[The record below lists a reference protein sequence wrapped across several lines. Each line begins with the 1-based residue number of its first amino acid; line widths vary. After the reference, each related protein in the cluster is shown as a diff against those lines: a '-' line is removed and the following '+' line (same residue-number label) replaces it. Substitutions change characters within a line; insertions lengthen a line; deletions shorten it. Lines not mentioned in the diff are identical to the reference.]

1 MLEQRYRLWHGEAP
15 RSFAGLMAVYESNY
29 RRLMLLAPGLDALD
43 AAVSR
48 VPGCLDLHLRVL
60 ERHRYTTFLH
70 LTYWFEGPDGRPRPD
85 PDLHIRV
92 YHDARLAEV
101 HSCRRPQRR
110 GGGTEGCSLAR
121 RWQMNRF
128 LEKWLAYCLA
138 QGHGFPPL
146 VKPPLREGV
155 ASADRSADPAVP

>member
-1 MLEQRYRLWHGEAP
+1 MHASGYRLWHGEAP

-29 RRLMLLAPGLDALD
+29 RRLMLLAPGLDGLER
-43 AAVSR
+43 AVSR

-70 LTYWFEGPDGRPRPD
+70 LTYWFEQPDGGVRPD
-85 PDLHIRV
+85 PDLHIRM

-101 HSCRRPQRR
+101 HSCLRPQRR
-110 GGGTEGCSLAR
+110 GGEADGCSLAR

-138 QGHGFPPL
+138 QGHGFPPAG
-146 VKPPLREGV
+146 RTV
-155 ASADRSADPAVP
+155 AGESAFGRAADPAVP